1 MGSEMCI
8 RDSVFF
14 VCIILFRVAAAVYF
28 LTHLLVAA
36 APVVMLAR
44 RVTISELTAHASRRV
59 VQRFEEAKSLLRKTV
74 PVARRVLGES
84 HEITLRMRWMY
95 AEPLYEDPSATL
107 DDLRKAV
114 TMLEETAPTARRVL
128 GSAHP
133 LAMSIERS
141 LRDARVALRARETPS
156 PGSNC

>member
-1 MGSEMCI
+1 MAHRCHLS
-8 RDSVFF
+8 FF
-14 VCIILFRVAAAVYF
+14 TL
-28 LTHLLVAA
+28 
-36 APVVMLAR
+36 MLKL
-44 RVTISELTAHASRRV
+44 SSSASAYNYANTLSDL
-59 VQRFEEAKSLLRKTV
+59 QRFEEAKSLLRKTV

-156 PGSNC
+156 PGSNS